1 MYCAESELDA
11 ARRKVDVLSL
21 EKEQAAALAN
31 DLQVRTKYLQQ
42 ERDDIE
48 TELRTCER
56 DITKLKSVIK
66 VGKN

>member
-1 MYCAESELDA
+1 MYRAESELDA